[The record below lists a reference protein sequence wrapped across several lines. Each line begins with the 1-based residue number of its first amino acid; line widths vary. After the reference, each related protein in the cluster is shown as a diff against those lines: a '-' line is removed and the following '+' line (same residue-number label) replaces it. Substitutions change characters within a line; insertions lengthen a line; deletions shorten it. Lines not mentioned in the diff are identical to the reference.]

1 MKKDKALE
9 TNDNLSNISP
19 IKEGPSHSNSKSIF
33 KFGRDDD
40 LYSNN
45 NDDEEDKDDLLS
57 LSSEDIETK
66 MNRLINIKK
75 RNNNVRK
82 SRKESKKE
90 MESVN
95 KFLRTSMQKK
105 TTKFLQSPINAANI
119 NINKINEESKNRPEE
134 KKEKNLEEKKMD
146 ENNIRKFNLKQKN

>member
-1 MKKDKALE
+1 MKKNKALE

-19 IKEGPSHSNSKSIF
+19 IKEGLSHSNSKSIF
-33 KFGRDDD
+33 KFGKEED

-45 NDDEEDKDDLLS
+45 NEEEDKDDLLS

-66 MNRLINIKK
+66 MNRLISIKK
-75 RNNNVRK
+75 RNNNVKK

-90 MESVN
+90 IESVN

-105 TTKFLQSPINAANI
+105 N
-119 NINKINEESKNRPEE
+119 NKISSIAHKYY
-134 KKEKNLEEKKMD
+134 
-146 ENNIRKFNLKQKN
+146 